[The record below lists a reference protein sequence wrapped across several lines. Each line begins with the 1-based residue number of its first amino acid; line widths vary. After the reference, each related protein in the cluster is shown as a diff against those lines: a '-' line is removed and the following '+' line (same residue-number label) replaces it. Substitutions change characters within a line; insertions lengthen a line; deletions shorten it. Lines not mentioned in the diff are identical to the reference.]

1 MRNNNVVQPSGE
13 QFGNGIKTKRDC
25 DTQRIPLCVAKATL
39 ELRILH
45 ALAPQTIICTI
56 RGIYLSIRLGLEP
69 VWRLNQVPK
78 VDWLGKPSCEAISF
92 TVNVPLRSSL
102 SASSRRCWSIHS
114 VVVRPEVC
122 FTQMLSRLGVMFS
135 CRAYQSSE
143 CCWRKCCSTKC
154 RISLV
159 LAESYIQ
166 MFPPRSSVRA
176 FWWRVF
182 LLSLHQDLPFKI
194 PGGGF
199 TLIHST
205 KITRGE
211 ISGGKLSFYRTTKTS
226 RREISGGGLPVV
238 APPRSPEERILVECF
253 LRSHHQNLPKR
264 DL

>member
-1 MRNNNVVQPSGE
+1 
-13 QFGNGIKTKRDC
+13 
-25 DTQRIPLCVAKATL
+25 
-39 ELRILH
+39 
-45 ALAPQTIICTI
+45 
-56 RGIYLSIRLGLEP
+56 
-69 VWRLNQVPK
+69 
-78 VDWLGKPSCEAISF
+78 
-92 TVNVPLRSSL
+92 
-102 SASSRRCWSIHS
+102 
-114 VVVRPEVC
+114 
-122 FTQMLSRLGVMFS
+122 
-135 CRAYQSSE
+135 
-143 CCWRKCCSTKC
+143 
-154 RISLV
+154 
-159 LAESYIQ
+159 

-253 LRSHHQNLPKR
+253 LRLHHQDLPKR
-264 DL
+264 ESWWSASYDRTTKISRREISSGEGLFKEYTFPDLFKELEMSHPRSTKSRTLTQLPQ